1 MKISNTGYIMKG
13 IALTICGSLITFFPG
28 VISGIFYVIGA
39 IIIAASV
46 IGLISSMGN
55 DGGFAFVSSIIG
67 VAVGGFIIY
76 LPRLIMVNIP
86 VIAGVIFGIMGIMRV
101 VSALST
107 KTPSDKQ
114 TQNWVFAVILIILSL
129 FCIINPFKVST
140 VVRIVIGLV
149 MFAIAAFNF
158 YVAYVIKQRNE
169 SRNPDIDIIDV
180 QGKTIDDNKYIR

>member
-13 IALTICGSLITFFPG
+13 IALAICGSLITFFPG
-28 VISGIFYVIGA
+28 VISGIFYVIGG

-55 DGGFAFVSSIIG
+55 DGGFAFVSGIIG

-114 TQNWVFAVILIILSL
+114 TQSWVFAVILIVLSL

-140 VVRIVIGLV
+140 VIRIVIGLV

-169 SRNPDIDIIDV
+169 SRNPDIIDV
-180 QGKTIDDNKYIR
+180 QGKTVDDNKYIR